1 LVPWDHRGA
10 GTTLGRNAKAGN
22 GEMPV
27 DRRVVGAIE
36 AFEFLAR
43 HLRTDKVILLAESMG
58 TLPAVSLVKRRPDP
72 TRWPGAWNANMA
84 WAFRANRPT
93 PKLDRRLVFPRV
105 ALGPYRSDKVDRW
118 VGGAAAGR
126 TGRGF
131 AAGVP

>member
-84 WAFRANRPT
+84 WAFRAT
-93 PKLDRRLVFPRV
+93 CRRRSWTAGCSSRAWRS
-105 ALGPYRSDKVDRW
+105 ALPQRQ
-118 VGGAAAGR
+118 GG
-126 TGRGF
+126 
-131 AAGVP
+131 